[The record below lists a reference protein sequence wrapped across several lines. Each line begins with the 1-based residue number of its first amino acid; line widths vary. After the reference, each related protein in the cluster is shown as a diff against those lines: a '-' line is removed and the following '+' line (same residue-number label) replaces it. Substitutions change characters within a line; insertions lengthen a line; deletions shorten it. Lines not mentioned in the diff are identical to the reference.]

1 MDNARWIDV
10 RFERIEKLVMGFMEV
25 EKAGSVIT

>member
-10 RFERIEKLVMGFMEV
+10 RFEWIENLVMGFTEV
-25 EKAGSVIT
+25 EKAGGVIT